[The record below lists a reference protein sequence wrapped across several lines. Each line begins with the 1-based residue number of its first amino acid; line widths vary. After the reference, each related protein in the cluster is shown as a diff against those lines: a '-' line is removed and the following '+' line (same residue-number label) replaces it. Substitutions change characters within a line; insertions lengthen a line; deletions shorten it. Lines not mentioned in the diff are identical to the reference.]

1 MFNRRANAGG
11 AAGAVG
17 GAAGA
22 AGAAADT
29 GAVAGAA
36 GAAEPTDIAARI
48 WARDVSLWAQPAADA
63 DTLAGGLG
71 WLDCVD
77 WMQAESRAEDLQAWA
92 DASIDGGAFERV
104 IVLGMGGSSLAAA
117 VFGSVFADAPGLPLT
132 VIDTTHPADI
142 RRLAG
147 RELRR
152 CLFVVAGKSGDT
164 VETADLHAFFR
175 ARLQAELESTV
186 AGRDATVAAGRA
198 QSAADLDAHF
208 VFITDRDSALHRAAG
223 GSRVFLNR
231 ADIGGRY
238 AALSYFGLAP
248 AALAGVDLGRLLE
261 RARDFCATTRAADP
275 RDNPALAL
283 GMQLGRAAL
292 AGRDK
297 LILRLS
303 YEWRAFGLWVEQLV
317 AESTGKDG
325 RGILPVLV
333 DDFDNASA
341 AAADNGI
348 RVYVAGDR
356 DRGEPDDKPFAP
368 DAADLELRLRD
379 RYQLGAEFLR
389 WEFATAVAAAYLRVN
404 PFDQPDVARAKAQ
417 TAAFIRAGDAAAI
430 GALPSGD
437 SAPSPTP
444 GPSPSPSP
452 PTLCIATEWYDLLIP
467 ATADTA
473 GYTDTVSPQRARVAI
488 ALFAAALAPKTYLAY
503 LAYLPDDDNTASH
516 LLCLRRDASH
526 YARVVSTAGIGP
538 RYLHSTGQLHKGG
551 PATGRFIQLLD
562 YTAVGPGADD
572 RAATDLTI
580 PGRDYTFSQLLRAQA
595 DGDFAALADAG
606 RPVMRVE
613 LKPPRDEAMA
623 GFVADF
629 LIAMNAVAPGSPNR
643 PA

>member
-1 MFNRRANAGG
+1 MFNRRAN
-11 AAGAVG
+11 VG

-22 AGAAADT
+22 AEAVGAAA
-29 GAVAGAA
+29 GATAA
-36 GAAEPTDIAARI
+36 AAAAATAEPADIAARI
-48 WARDVSLWAQPAADA
+48 WARDVSLWQQPAAATDS
-63 DTLAGGLG
+63 LAGGLG

-117 VFGSVFADAPGLPLT
+117 VFGSVFADADGLPPGLPLT

-175 ARLQAELESTV
+175 ARLQAELEST
-186 AGRDATVAAGRA
+186 AAAPDAPGI
-198 QSAADLDAHF
+198 AADLDAHF

-248 AALAGVDLGRLLE
+248 AALAGVDIGRLLAT
-261 RARDFCATTRAADP
+261 ARDFCATTRAADP

-283 GMQLGRAAL
+283 GMQLGQAAL

-341 AAADNGI
+341 AAGGDGI
-348 RVYVAGDR
+348 RVYIAGDR
-356 DRGEPDDKPFAP
+356 DRGQPDDKPFAP
-368 DAADLELRLRD
+368 DAADLELRPRD

-430 GALPSGD
+430 GAWPSD
-437 SAPSPTP
+437 DAAPTP
-444 GPSPSPSP
+444 GPAPGPSPAP

-467 ATADTA
+467 ATAETA
-473 GYTDTVSPQRARVAI
+473 GTTDTVNPQRARVAI
-488 ALFAAALAPKTYLAY
+488 ALFAATLAPKTYLAY
-503 LAYLPDDDNTASH
+503 LAYLPDDDHTASH

-572 RAATDLTI
+572 RAAADLTI

>member
-1 MFNRRANAGG
+1 MFNRRVN
-11 AAGAVG
+11 VG
-17 GAAGA
+17 GAAA
-22 AGAAADT
+22 A
-29 GAVAGAA
+29 AGAA
-36 GAAEPTDIAARI
+36 GAAEPADIAARI
-48 WARDVSLWAQPAADA
+48 WARDVSLWQQPAAAA

-92 DASIDGGAFERV
+92 DATIDGGAFERV

-175 ARLQAELESTV
+175 ARLQAELEST
-186 AGRDATVAAGRA
+186 AAPDAPGAAGRA
-198 QSAADLDAHF
+198 QSGAAGRAQPGAQLDVHF

-238 AALSYFGLAP
+238 AALSYFGLVP
-248 AALAGVDLGRLLE
+248 AALAGVDIGRLL
-261 RARDFCATTRAADP
+261 ATAQDFCATTRAADP

-303 YEWRAFGLWVEQLV
+303 YEWRALGLWVEQLV

-348 RVYVAGDR
+348 RVYIAGAGDR
-356 DRGEPDDKPFAP
+356 DRGQPDDKPFAP

-430 GALPSGD
+430 GAWPSEDG
-437 SAPSPTP
+437 APVPTP
-444 GPSPSPSP
+444 AP

-467 ATADTA
+467 ATAETA
-473 GYTDTVSPQRARVAI
+473 GTTDTVNPQRARVAI

-551 PATGRFIQLLD
+551 PATGRFIQFLD

-572 RAATDLTI
+572 LAATDLTI
-580 PGRDYTFSQLLRAQA
+580 PGRDYTFGKLLRAQA

>member
-1 MFNRRANAGG
+1 MKPDRRANAGG
-11 AAGAVG
+11 AAAV

-22 AGAAADT
+22 TVAVGAAAT
-29 GAVAGAA
+29 
-36 GAAEPTDIAARI
+36 AEPTDIAARI
-48 WARDVSLWAQPAADA
+48 WARDVSLWRQPATAADS
-63 DTLAGGLG
+63 LAGGLG

-147 RELRR
+147 RDLRR

-186 AGRDATVAAGRA
+186 AGRDAPGI
-198 QSAADLDAHF
+198 AADLDAHF

-248 AALAGVDLGRLLE
+248 AALAGVDIGRLLAT
-261 RARDFCATTRAADP
+261 ARDFCATTRAADP

-283 GMQLGRAAL
+283 GMQLGQAAL

-303 YEWRAFGLWVEQLV
+303 YEWRALGLWVEQLV

-341 AAADNGI
+341 AAAGDGI
-348 RVYVAGDR
+348 RVYIAGDR
-356 DRGEPDDKPFAP
+356 DRGQPDDKPFAP

-430 GALPSGD
+430 GAWPSD
-437 SAPSPTP
+437 DAAPAP
-444 GPSPSPSP
+444 GPTP

-473 GYTDTVSPQRARVAI
+473 GYTDTVSPQRARIAI

-551 PATGRFIQLLD
+551 PATGRFIQFLD

-572 RAATDLTI
+572 LAATDLTI
-580 PGRDYTFSQLLRAQA
+580 PGRDYTFGKLLRAQA